1 MMEQKNLILAVVLSI
16 VILLGYN
23 FLIAAPQAERKL
35 AAERAAEQQAGAEA
49 QPAPGAPPALGD
61 GQAVPQLGV
70 THTPTAPAAA
80 AAQTREAVLA
90 TGGRIRIDTPRVSG
104 SIALQGGRIDDIVL
118 KDYRTTVDSGSP
130 NIALLWPTGT
140 EQPYYADHGW
150 LAQGVNVPGPNTQWQ
165 ADGQRLTPDTP
176 VTLTWDNG
184 AGLVFE
190 KQFAIDRNFMITVT
204 QRVRNAGAA
213 AVSLAPYGLVSRTG
227 TPHTDGYFILHEGLL
242 GVFDGKLKEIK
253 YKDLVEEKVVRQPT
267 TGGWLGITDKYW
279 LVALVPDAGSEV
291 RTSFVAGK
299 RGSFDQYQA
308 DYLGDARQVAPGE
321 TVESVG
327 RVFAG
332 AKEAKLLDRYEE
344 TLGVARFDLAVDFGW
359 FYFLTKPMFLALDWL
374 NTHLGNFG
382 LAIMALTVIIK
393 LLFYPL
399 ANKSYRAMNKMKLLQ
414 PKMQQLRERHG
425 DDRARMNQ
433 ELMGLYRSE
442 GVNPAA
448 GCLPVL
454 IQIPVF
460 FALYKVIFVTIEM
473 RHAAFYGWI
482 KDLSAPDPLGLLTL
496 FGLVPWDVPTSL
508 GIVNIGLWPI
518 IMGITMFL
526 QMRLNPAPQDPI
538 QAKIFMFM
546 PLIFTFVLAPFPA
559 GLVIYWAWNNVL
571 SMGQQWAI
579 TKQMGTSKA

>member
-1 MMEQKNLILAVVLSI
+1 MMEQKNLVLAVVLSI

-23 FLIAAPQAERKL
+23 FLVAAPQMERKQ
-35 AAERAAEQQAGAEA
+35 AAQQAAEQQAGSEA
-49 QPAPGAPPALGD
+49 QPAPGTPPTLGHQSD
-61 GQAVPQLGV
+61 APQLGV
-70 THTPTAPAAA
+70 TQTPTEPAVV

-90 TGGRIRIDTPRVSG
+90 AGDRIGIDTPRVSG
-104 SIALQGGRIDDIVL
+104 SIALHGGRIDDIVL
-118 KDYRTTVDSGSP
+118 KDYRTTVDQGSP

-165 ADGQRLTPDTP
+165 TDGKRLTPETP

-184 AGLVFE
+184 DGLVFE
-190 KQFAIDRNFMITVT
+190 KQFSIDRDFMVTVT
-204 QRVRNAGAA
+204 QRVHNTGAA
-213 AVSLAPYGLVSRTG
+213 AVSLAPYALISRTG
-227 TPHTDGYFILHEGLL
+227 TPHTAGYYILHEGLL

-253 YKDLVEEKVVRQPT
+253 YKDLVEEKVVRQST

-279 LVALVPDAGSEV
+279 LVALVPDPGSEV

-308 DYLGDARQVAPGE
+308 DYLGEARSVAPGE
-321 TVESVG
+321 TAESVG

-393 LLFYPL
+393 LAFYPL

-414 PKMQQLRERHG
+414 PKMQQLRERYG

-433 ELMGLYRSE
+433 ELMALYRTE

-448 GCLPVL
+448 GCLPVVV
-454 IQIPVF
+454 QIPVF
-460 FALYKVIFVTIEM
+460 FSLYKVIFVTIEM
-473 RHAAFYGWI
+473 RHAPFFGWI
-482 KDLSAPDPLGLLTL
+482 RDLSAPDPLGLLTL
-496 FGLVPWDVPTSL
+496 FGLVPWDVPASL

-526 QMRLNPAPQDPI
+526 QMRLNPAPQDPL

-571 SMGQQWAI
+571 SMGQQWMI
-579 TKQMGTSKA
+579 TKQMGKAKA